1 MQSSLDDLRLNFNQD
16 SLWVLNLC
24 LALIM
29 FGVALDLKVSDFKRL
44 LETPK
49 ASIVGLASQF
59 ILLPF
64 ITFLLVWIIE
74 PQPSIALGMMLVAA
88 CPGGNISN
96 FLTHLSKGNT
106 ALSVSLT
113 AIGTVLAIVMTPF
126 NLELWAGL
134 YPPTAK
140 LLKEVQLDA
149 LDIFKTILL
158 LAGLPL
164 TIGMIF
170 AHYFP
175 DVAAKVSKAVKPISI
190 LIFVAFVIIA
200 FANNLDHFLNYI
212 HLVLIIV
219 FIHNATALLT
229 GFWAARLSGLSMENQ
244 KTIAIETGIQ
254 NSGLGL
260 LLIFSFFNGLGG
272 MAIVAAWWGIWHII
286 SGLII
291 ATYWSRGTTSTQT
304 A

>member
-1 MQSSLDDLRLNFNQD
+1 MQSSLDDLRLNLNQD

-44 LETPK
+44 IDTPK
-49 ASIVGLASQF
+49 ASIVGLTSQF

-64 ITFLLVWIIE
+64 VTFLLVLVIE

-113 AIGTVLAIVMTPF
+113 AVGTVLAIVMTPF

-134 YPPTAK
+134 YPPTAL

-149 LDIFKTILL
+149 LDLFKAILL

-170 AHYFP
+170 AHHMP
-175 DVAAKVSKAVKPISI
+175 VLAAKVSRGVKPMSI
-190 LIFVAFVIIA
+190 LIFLAFVIIA
-200 FANNLDHFLNYI
+200 FANNIDHFLNYI

-219 FIHNATALLT
+219 FIHNAAALLT
-229 GFWAARLSGLSMENQ
+229 GYWAARLSGLSKEDQ

-291 ATYWSRGTTSTQT
+291 ATYWSRSTTSTQT

>member
-1 MQSSLDDLRLNFNQD
+1 M
-16 SLWVLNLC
+16 
-24 LALIM
+24 
-29 FGVALDLKVSDFKRL
+29 
-44 LETPK
+44 
-49 ASIVGLASQF
+49 
-59 ILLPF
+59 
-64 ITFLLVWIIE
+64 
-74 PQPSIALGMMLVAA
+74 
-88 CPGGNISN
+88 
-96 FLTHLSKGNT
+96 SKGNT

-126 NLELWAGL
+126 NFELWAGL

-149 LDIFKTILL
+149 LDLFKAILL
-158 LAGLPL
+158 LAGAPL
-164 TIGMIF
+164 AIGMFF

-175 DVAAKVSKAVKPISI
+175 IAAAKVSKGVKPVSI
-190 LIFVAFVIIA
+190 LIFVAFIIIA
-200 FANNLDHFLNYI
+200 FANNFDHFLKYI

-219 FIHNATALLT
+219 FVHNATALLT
-229 GFWAARLSGLSMENQ
+229 GYWAARLSGLSPENQ

-286 SGLII
+286 SGLFI
-291 ATYWSRGTTSTQT
+291 ATYWSRRTTTQQP

>member
-44 LETPK
+44 IDTPK
-49 ASIVGLASQF
+49 ASIVGLTSQF

-64 ITFLLVWIIE
+64 VTFLLVLVIE

-113 AIGTVLAIVMTPF
+113 AVGTVLAIVMTPF

-134 YPPTAK
+134 YPPTAL

-149 LDIFKTILL
+149 LDLFKAILL

-170 AHYFP
+170 AHHMP
-175 DVAAKVSKAVKPISI
+175 VLAAKVSRGVKPMSI
-190 LIFVAFVIIA
+190 LIFLAFVIIA
-200 FANNLDHFLNYI
+200 FANNIDHFLNYI

-219 FIHNATALLT
+219 FIHNAAALFT
-229 GFWAARLSGLSMENQ
+229 GYWAARLSGLSKEDQ

-291 ATYWSRGTTSTQT
+291 ATYWSRSTTSTQT

>member
-44 LETPK
+44 IDTPK
-49 ASIVGLASQF
+49 ASIVGLTSQF

-64 ITFLLVWIIE
+64 VTFLLVLVIE

-113 AIGTVLAIVMTPF
+113 AVGTVLAIVMTPF

-134 YPPTAK
+134 YPPTAL

-149 LDIFKTILL
+149 LDLFKAILL

-170 AHYFP
+170 AHYMP
-175 DVAAKVSKAVKPISI
+175 ALAAKVSRGVKPMSI
-190 LIFVAFVIIA
+190 LIFLAFVIIA
-200 FANNLDHFLNYI
+200 FANNIDHFLNYI

-219 FIHNATALLT
+219 FIHNAAALFT
-229 GFWAARLSGLSMENQ
+229 GYWAARLSGLSKEDQ

-291 ATYWSRGTTSTQT
+291 ATYWSRSTTSTQT